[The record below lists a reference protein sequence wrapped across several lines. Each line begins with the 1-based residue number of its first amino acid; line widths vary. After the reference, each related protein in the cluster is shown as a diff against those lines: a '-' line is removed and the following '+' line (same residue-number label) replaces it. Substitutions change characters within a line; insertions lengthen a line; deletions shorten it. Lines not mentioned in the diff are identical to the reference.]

1 MAMIPT
7 MLFSFCSLLMA
18 SMFAYSASVQ
28 LNDPDWYFWFPLYA
42 FASMVNL
49 LNWKISYNIRI
60 RHVANLALLLGIFLF
75 FKILLEICSSGTTIA
90 GFLSLDLNQRLVR
103 EKTGSGLVVISMI
116 LHIKTSSP
124 SPNPKQPKLPRFVE
138 YGMAGLVGFSYG
150 FPFFFFAILKK
161 EMKL

>member
-28 LNDPDWYFWFPLYA
+28 LNDP
-42 FASMVNL
+42 
-49 LNWKISYNIRI
+49 
-60 RHVANLALLLGIFLF
+60 
-75 FKILLEICSSGTTIA
+75 
-90 GFLSLDLNQRLVR
+90 DLNQRLVR